1 MSYNNLLIMGD
12 SYSTF
17 EGYIPEGFKPYY
29 TIAPREETDVN
40 RVEQT
45 WWHQLV
51 AETGTNLVLNNS
63 WSGSTICYTG
73 YNGND
78 CSQTSSFIYRFRQ
91 LVKEGFFEKNKIDT
105 FFIFGGTNDS
115 WCGSPLGEPK
125 YADWQEQDLYC
136 ALPAISCLLK
146 TARDQLPDTKIYCL
160 LNTDMKP
167 EFYEVFGRSCELYG
181 VTPVPLE
188 NIRKSHGHPTIEG
201 MKDIKNQ
208 VLAKAK

>member
-1 MSYNNLLIMGD
+1 MSNPIVKITVKNFGTMTAELYPDM
-12 SYSTF
+12 
-17 EGYIPEGFKPYY
+17 
-29 TIAPREETDVN
+29 APVT
-40 RVEQT
+40 VENF
-45 WWHQLV
+45 V
-51 AETGTNLVLNNS
+51 K
-63 WSGSTICYTG
+63 
-73 YNGND
+73 
-78 CSQTSSFIYRFRQ
+78 

-105 FFIFGGTNDS
+105 LFIFGGTNDS

-188 NIRKSHGHPTIEG
+188 NIRKSHGHPKVNHPGQSATFNTG
-201 MKDIKNQ
+201 ATVHQQKDHSSLRERVMTGISKVWAFFQTQCCGTLNRPQ
-208 VLAKAK
+208 YISKHSFYMY